1 MDDKMNESKTILN
14 LSTIPIKVMDSE
26 YYTHWFPIEEINQ
39 IQNGKEKRK
48 VNLKIVKNDK
58 LLKNKSK
65 SKSKEKKRISPLK
78 RKDIKKA

>member
-39 IQNGKEKRK
+39 I
-48 VNLKIVKNDK
+48 
-58 LLKNKSK
+58 
-65 SKSKEKKRISPLK
+65 
-78 RKDIKKA
+78 